1 MSRFNPNAPSSRDGS
16 VMSRWAGVVV
26 TLVIAGAA
34 MAVSWGAA
42 NSRLNTIED
51 QISKMDRNLQKI
63 SEDTGS
69 IRERLA
75 RVEGRQP

>member
-1 MSRFNPNAPSSRDGS
+1 
-16 VMSRWAGVVV
+16 MSRWAGVVV
-26 TLVIAGAA
+26 TLAIAGAA

-42 NSRLNTIED
+42 NARLSAIEH
-51 QISKMDRNLQKI
+51 QIAKMDKNLQKV